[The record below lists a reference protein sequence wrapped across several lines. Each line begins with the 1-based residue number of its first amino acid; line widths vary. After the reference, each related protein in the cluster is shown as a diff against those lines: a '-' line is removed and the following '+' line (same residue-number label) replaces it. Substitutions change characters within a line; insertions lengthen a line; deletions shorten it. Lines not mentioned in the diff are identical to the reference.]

1 MNERQEKLLL
11 KKFKVNKDFDIR
23 RIDYESMP
31 DPMLAWNWTD
41 TQMLELAKSIAPL
54 LDDYNNYD
62 NEDDAED
69 DFWREMENAAV
80 RMGMEYYEDMD
91 GSRIQELDKQFESI
105 K

>member
-1 MNERQEKLLL
+1 MNEKQEELLL
-11 KKFKVNKDFDIR
+11 KKFKINKDFDIK

-41 TQMLELAKSIAPL
+41 TQMEELAKSIAPL

-62 NEDDAED
+62 NEDEAEE

-80 RMGMEYYEDMD
+80 RMGMRYYKDMD
-91 GSRIQELDKQFESI
+91 VREIRELNKQFDNI

>member
-1 MNERQEKLLL
+1 MNEKQKELLL
-11 KKFKVNKDFDIR
+11 KKFKISKDFDIK

-41 TQMLELAKSIAPL
+41 AQMEELAKSIAPL

-62 NEDDAED
+62 NEDEAEE

-91 GSRIQELDKQFESI
+91 VRRIQELNKQFDNI

>member
-1 MNERQEKLLL
+1 MNEKQKELLL
-11 KKFKVNKDFDIR
+11 KKFKINKDFDIR

-41 TQMLELAKSIAPL
+41 TQMSELAKSIAPL

-62 NEDDAED
+62 NEDEAED

-91 GSRIQELDKQFESI
+91 ESRIQELDKQFKSI